1 MEKKPIVSVT
11 YKNET
16 ISIKNSLPYMKC
28 VLRLSCVVHGPIYG
42 RFIGCKVKLRVREPG
57 IFDLA
62 LTGSYINVASHAGV
76 FRAPRLSSLPTR
88 MKNELP

>member
-1 MEKKPIVSVT
+1 
-11 YKNET
+11 
-16 ISIKNSLPYMKC
+16 MKC

-42 RFIGCKVKLRVREPG
+42 RFIGCTVKPRVWEPG
-57 IFDLA
+57 FFDLA

-76 FRAPRLSSLPTR
+76 FRAARLSSLPTR